1 MEGSVSKLVQLS
13 VRDLVQELSSG
24 NPTPGGGSVA
34 ALCGALG
41 AALSTMVSR
50 LTLGREKFKDA
61 WESMEEVRQG
71 ADKLSE
77 RFLNLVQ
84 EDSDV
89 YQQVMAAL
97 RLPKETEDHKSSQR
111 AALQKALKRAAMVPL
126 RTLRASEQLIYIAKE
141 AVERGNPNALT
152 DAGTAAYLARTAATV
167 ASYNVRINLSG
178 IKDEAFVAKCK
189 KEVEETLERMKT
201 LFADA
206 NGYMN
211 AHLA

>member
-1 MEGSVSKLVQLS
+1 MEGFVSKLEQLS
-13 VRDLVQELSSG
+13 VHDFVQELSSG

-50 LTLGREKFKDA
+50 LTVRKEKFKDVR
-61 WESMEEVRQG
+61 ESMEEVRQG
-71 ADKLSE
+71 ADELSE
-77 RFLNLVQ
+77 RFLKLAQ

-97 RLPKETEDHKSSQR
+97 RLPKETEDQKFSR
-111 AALQKALKRAAMVPL
+111 RTALQKALKRATMVPL
-126 RTLRASEQLIYIAKE
+126 RTLRASEQLICIAKE
-141 AVERGNPNALT
+141 AAERGNPNALT
-152 DAGTAAYLARTAATV
+152 DAGTAVYLAQTAATV

-189 KEVEETLERMKT
+189 KEVEETLERMKI
-201 LFADA
+201 LFAEAD
-206 NGYMN
+206 GYVN